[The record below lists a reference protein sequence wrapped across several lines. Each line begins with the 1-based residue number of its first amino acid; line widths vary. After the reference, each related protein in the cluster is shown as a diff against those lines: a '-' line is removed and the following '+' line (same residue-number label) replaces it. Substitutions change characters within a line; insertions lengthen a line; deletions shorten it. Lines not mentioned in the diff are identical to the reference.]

1 MLDMTGNSPTTAEGN
16 ISSNSRY
23 DSALIDSKLLEGFL
37 QEVTPRPSGL
47 TIHVDTEEKPVLIF
61 DKKISNVRVD
71 SAAATFA
78 ADSVTYRTKTIAD
91 RNKFCVWYQSPSPAS
106 FSKMKGQENVFGP
119 PDVMFIKVIAVPHV
133 PGK

>member
-1 MLDMTGNSPTTAEGN
+1 MLDVIGNSPTTTGV
-16 ISSNSRY
+16 SSSSGF
-23 DSALIDSKLLEGFL
+23 DSALFDSKLLEAFL
-37 QEVTPRPSGL
+37 NEVTRRPSGL
-47 TIHVDTEEKPVLIF
+47 TVPVDTEEKPVLIF

-78 ADSVTYRTKTIAD
+78 ADSVTYRTKTIKD
-91 RNKFCVWYQSPSPAS
+91 RNKFCAWYQSPSPAS

-119 PDVMFIKVIAVPHV
+119 PDVMFIKVIGVAHA